1 MDRLIHFA
9 EMIYTQHTTELILGI
24 LGCIV
29 VLMIINLAGVRR
41 CRKQIIRLTEKSKDV
56 MKIAMS
62 QRATDSGRDRE
73 KYIRKEPETSAKRR
87 HAVTKSEEELFGSVI
102 QEMFP

>member
-1 MDRLIHFA
+1 
-9 EMIYTQHTTELILGI
+9 
-24 LGCIV
+24 
-29 VLMIINLAGVRR
+29 
-41 CRKQIIRLTEKSKDV
+41 

-73 KYIRKEPETSAKRR
+73 KYIRKEPETSAKRG
-87 HAVTKSEEELFGSVI
+87 HVVTKSEEELFGSVI

>member
-9 EMIYTQHTTELILGI
+9 EMIYTQHTTELLLGI

-29 VLMIINLAGVRR
+29 ILMIINLAGVRR
-41 CRKQIIRLTEKSKDV
+41 CRKQIVRLTEKSKDV

-62 QRATDSGRDRE
+62 QRAADSGRDRE
-73 KYIRKEPETSAKRR
+73 KYIRKEPETNVKRG

>member
-24 LGCIV
+24 LGCMVI
-29 VLMIINLAGVRR
+29 LMIINLAGVRR
-41 CRKQIIRLTEKSKDV
+41 CRKQIVRLTEKSKDV

-62 QRATDSGRDRE
+62 QRAVGTGRDRDE
-73 KYIRKEPETSAKRR
+73 YIRKEPEADAKRG

>member
-24 LGCIV
+24 LVCIAL
-29 VLMIINLAGVRR
+29 LMIINLAGVRR
-41 CRKQIIRLTEKSKDV
+41 CRKQIIYLTEKSKDV

-62 QRATDSGRDRE
+62 QRVAGTGRNRE
-73 KYIRKEPETSAKRR
+73 EYIRKEAETNVKKG

>member
-1 MDRLIHFA
+1 MYCSTDDNQSGR
-9 EMIYTQHTTELILGI
+9 
-24 LGCIV
+24 
-29 VLMIINLAGVRR
+29 VRR

-73 KYIRKEPETSAKRR
+73 KYIRKEPETSAKRG

>member
-1 MDRLIHFA
+1 
-9 EMIYTQHTTELILGI
+9 
-24 LGCIV
+24 
-29 VLMIINLAGVRR
+29 
-41 CRKQIIRLTEKSKDV
+41 

-62 QRATDSGRDRE
+62 QRVAGTGRNRE
-73 KYIRKEPETSAKRR
+73 EYIRKEAETNVKKG

>member
-1 MDRLIHFA
+1 
-9 EMIYTQHTTELILGI
+9 
-24 LGCIV
+24 
-29 VLMIINLAGVRR
+29 
-41 CRKQIIRLTEKSKDV
+41 

-62 QRATDSGRDRE
+62 QRATDSGRDSE
-73 KYIRKEPETSAKRR
+73 KYIRKEPETSAKRG

>member
-29 VLMIINLAGVRR
+29 VLMIINLSGVRR

-73 KYIRKEPETSAKRR
+73 KYIRKEPETCAKRG
-87 HAVTKSEEELFGSVI
+87 HTVTKSEEELFGSVI